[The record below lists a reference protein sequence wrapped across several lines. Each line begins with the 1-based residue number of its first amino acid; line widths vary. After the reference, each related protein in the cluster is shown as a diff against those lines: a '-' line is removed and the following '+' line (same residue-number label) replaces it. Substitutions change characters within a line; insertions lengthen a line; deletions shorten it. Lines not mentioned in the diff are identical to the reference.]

1 MSAIFEDHEPVDKHL
16 FHEQTESLNLRVL
29 EWRHSDDQDHHEER
43 TDVTLSSASSLIA
56 RDTEEGT
63 SWPLR
68 IVFAP
73 RDAKHSAEHR
83 AVRLLY
89 QHYDIPSSFTLL
101 KTTSPTHAFG
111 HRKGLKDPN
120 VEIAWTRF
128 LCKDILPLDTQHHE
142 DFHDNF
148 RWIVCDTFLHVRKHK
163 NEAEKKSV
171 TLLSFGAPPKVV
183 QRFER
188 LLASEAWPMLCRSP
202 SSSSLS

>member
-1 MSAIFEDHEPVDKHL
+1 MSAIFEDHEPVDKQSL
-16 FHEQTESLNLRVL
+16 YEQTESLNLRVL
-29 EWRHSDDQDHHEER
+29 EWQHSDNQDHHER
-43 TDVTLSSASSLIA
+43 TDITLTSASALIA
-56 RDTEEGT
+56 RDTEEA
-63 SWPLR
+63 SCPLR

-83 AVRLLY
+83 ALRLLY

-120 VEIAWTRF
+120 VKVAWTRF

-148 RWIVCDTFLHVRKHK
+148 R
-163 NEAEKKSV
+163 
-171 TLLSFGAPPKVV
+171 
-183 QRFER
+183 
-188 LLASEAWPMLCRSP
+188 
-202 SSSSLS
+202 